1 MLKDHMTFWVRGAKH
16 YTEMR
21 EDGQPWQQWKQL
33 PLEKYGKLVDV
44 SRI

>member
-1 MLKDHMTFWVRGAKH
+1 MLKDHMTLWVRGAKN

-21 EDGQPWQQWKQL
+21 EDGQPWQQL

>member
-1 MLKDHMTFWVRGAKH
+1 MLTDHMTLWVRGAKN
-16 YTEMR
+16 YTEMK
-21 EDGQPWQQWKQL
+21 DGQPWQQWKQL